1 MSECCCA
8 HEHCH
13 SEHAEG
19 WKKFINE
26 IISSVLMILALLIPW
41 NSEII
46 EIIVYI
52 IAILPVGVPIIKS
65 TFEEWRHGDF
75 FNEFT
80 LMLMAAIGAFC
91 INEYPESVAILLF
104 YSLGEKLED
113 IVSDDVKGQIKK
125 LLGKIPK
132 KANVVDSNGNR
143 SETSPENV
151 KPGMV
156 IAVRPGEAVA
166 LDGLLINN
174 EGANFNT
181 AAITGESMPRFIAKD
196 EMVNSGTIPF
206 DREVLVRVTH
216 EFKDSSMSRI
226 IDMIEDASSHR
237 APSETMLRK
246 ITRYYTPVVF
256 IAALLL
262 FIIPWIISLCNPAYA
277 FEWSV
282 WMRRSLVFLV
292 CSCPCALIISIPL
305 TYFASIGIASKKGI
319 LFKGNDSLDTLRKI
333 DTVFFDKTGTVTT
346 GEFHV
351 DHIIPSMKYKEND
364 LLSLA
369 ASIEMASNH
378 PIAKAIRKEAD
389 NRCLSYIQV
398 TGVITEDH
406 GIKAIWN
413 DKVVILGSSRIFRKY
428 NIEIDSNDHY
438 DTTVFIAVNGN
449 YAGSIIL
456 SDTIKD
462 NAGEVISLLH
472 SDGISEIG
480 ILSGDN
486 KKTVCDVGNMI
497 SADSAR
503 GMLLPEDKM
512 NIINDLIKKGRKV
525 AFAGDGIN
533 DAPALAAS
541 NLGIAM
547 GGIGSD
553 MAIES
558 AGVVIA
564 GDNLLKIHEGF
575 NISRQ
580 VRNIIIENIGFAF
593 GIKLLVMILGAF
605 GIATLWAAVFADT
618 GVTLLT
624 VLWTLYRLKIWQI
637 KIKA

>member
-132 KANVVDSNGNR
+132 KANIVDSNGNR

-196 EMVNSGTIPF
+196 EIVNSGTIPF

-262 FIIPWIISLCNPAYA
+262 FIIPWFISLCNPAYA

-351 DHIIPSMKYKEND
+351 DHIIPSMEYKEND

-389 NRCLSYIQV
+389 NRRLSYIQV

-438 DTTVFIAVNGN
+438 DTTVCIAVDGN

-456 SDTIKD
+456 SDTVKD

-486 KKTVCDVGNMI
+486 NKTVCDVGNMI

-580 VRNIIIENIGFAF
+580 VRNIIIENVGFAF